1 MGDGLV
7 FDLDLES
14 IRWSA
19 KCIHDHFGTE
29 KNPDVSVFEM
39 AVQLLEGERSLLD
52 LPALLVIQRDTQIY
66 AVDNRLLYVLRMY
79 RDIKTYQ
86 TGVIQKSFNSAPE
99 KMMVTCQLCSS
110 HECPQF
116 TTQNGGVSVEVERPT
131 SIQYGET
138 WLGSS
143 NQS

>member
-19 KCIHDHFGTE
+19 KSIHDHFGTE
-29 KNPDVSVFEM
+29 KNPDVSICEM
-39 AVQLLEGERSLLD
+39 AMQLLKGERNWSD
-52 LPALLVIQRDTQIY
+52 LPALLIIQRGTEFY
-66 AVDNRLLYVLRMY
+66 AIDNRLLSVLVMY
-79 RDIKTYQ
+79 RD
-86 TGVIQKSFNSAPE
+86 IQKSFNSAPE
-99 KMMVTCQLCSS
+99 RTMVTCKLCSPQ
-110 HECPQF
+110 ECPQF
-116 TTQNGGVSVEVERPT
+116 TTQNGGVSVELERPT

>member
-1 MGDGLV
+1 MGDGPV

-19 KCIHDHFGTE
+19 KSIHDHFGTE
-29 KNPDVSVFEM
+29 KNPDVSICEM
-39 AVQLLEGERSLLD
+39 AMQLLKGERKLSD
-52 LPALLVIQRDTQIY
+52 LPALLIVQCETEFY
-66 AVDNRLLYVLRMY
+66 AVKNRLLSVLVMY
-79 RDIKTYQ
+79 RDI
-86 TGVIQKSFNSAPE
+86 QKIYNSAPD
-99 KMMVTCQLCSS
+99 KVMVKCKLCSP

-116 TTQNGGVSVEVERPT
+116 TTQNGGVSVELERPT

>member
-1 MGDGLV
+1 MGDGPV

-29 KNPDVSVFEM
+29 TNPDVSIFEM
-39 AVQLLEGERSLLD
+39 AMQLLKGERKLSGLPVLLIIQHGTD
-52 LPALLVIQRDTQIY
+52 FYAIDNKLLS
-66 AVDNRLLYVLRMY
+66 VLVMY
-79 RDIKTYQ
+79 RD
-86 TGVIQKSFNSAPE
+86 IQKSFNSAPE
-99 KMMVTCQLCSS
+99 KMMVTCQLCSPQ
-110 HECPQF
+110 ECPQF
-116 TTQNGGVSVEVERPT
+116 TTQNGGVSVELERPT

>member
-1 MGDGLV
+1 MGDGPV

-29 KNPDVSVFEM
+29 TNPDVSIFEM
-39 AVQLLEGERSLLD
+39 AMQLLKGERKLSGLPVLLI
-52 LPALLVIQRDTQIY
+52 IQCETEYY
-66 AVDNRLLYVLRMY
+66 AVNNRLLFVLVMY
-79 RDIKTYQ
+79 RD
-86 TGVIQKSFNSAPE
+86 IQKSFNSAPD
-99 KMMVTCQLCSS
+99 KMMVTCKLCSS

-116 TTQNGGVSVEVERPT
+116 TTQNGGVSVELERPT

>member
-7 FDLDLES
+7 FELDLES

-39 AVQLLEGERSLLD
+39 VVQLLEGRRALLD

-79 RDIKTYQ
+79 RD
-86 TGVIQKSFNSAPE
+86 IQKSFNSAPE

>member
-1 MGDGLV
+1 MGDGPV

-29 KNPDVSVFEM
+29 TNPDVSIFEM
-39 AVQLLEGERSLLD
+39 AMQLLKGERKLSD
-52 LPALLVIQRDTQIY
+52 LPALLIVQRETEFY
-66 AVDNRLLYVLRMY
+66 AVNNRLLSVLVMY
-79 RDIKTYQ
+79 RDI
-86 TGVIQKSFNSAPE
+86 QKIYNSAPD
-99 KMMVTCQLCSS
+99 KVMVKCKLCSP

-116 TTQNGGVSVEVERPT
+116 TTQNGGVSVELERPT

>member
-29 KNPDVSVFEM
+29 KNPDVSIFEM
-39 AVQLLEGERSLLD
+39 AMQLLKGERKLSD
-52 LPALLVIQRDTQIY
+52 LPALLIVQRETEFY
-66 AVDNRLLYVLRMY
+66 AVNNRLLSVLVMY
-79 RDIKTYQ
+79 RDI
-86 TGVIQKSFNSAPE
+86 QKIYNSAPD
-99 KMMVTCQLCSS
+99 KVMVKCKLCSP

-116 TTQNGGVSVEVERPT
+116 TTQNGGVSVELERPT

>member
-1 MGDGLV
+1 MGDGPV
-7 FDLDLES
+7 FDLDLEL

-19 KCIHDHFGTE
+19 KSIHNHFGTE
-29 KNPDVSVFEM
+29 KNPDVSICEM
-39 AVQLLEGERSLLD
+39 AMQLLKGERKLSD
-52 LPALLVIQRDTQIY
+52 LPALLIVQRERQFYT
-66 AVDNRLLYVLRMY
+66 VNNRLLSVLVMY
-79 RDIKTYQ
+79 RDI
-86 TGVIQKSFNSAPE
+86 QKIYNSAPD
-99 KMMVTCQLCSS
+99 KVMVKCKLCSP

-116 TTQNGGVSVEVERPT
+116 TTQNGGVSVELERPT